1 MENETRHLPADA
13 ARGPVAGPW
22 PAPAAPTDPTTG
34 SPTTYLPPAPVA
46 QDVRPSTTYEAPPPR
61 PSSGGFGPPALS
73 NVTANPMY
81 AQFAPIAGPI
91 LIGLGVLALLGSAYR
106 THVFGTMFL
115 LALGQIFLYVSRQ
128 RGGMLGFRIPGCIL
142 TGLGAGAVLDAA
154 LGFDGGGWTAVGL
167 GLGFLSLWLMD
178 RRQWWWLIPSAAIT
192 FGGLDDLMNVPYRL
206 FNLGALL
213 PVGFILLG
221 AYIWRE
227 RRAGVRA

>member
-13 ARGPVAGPW
+13 ARVPVAGPW
-22 PAPAAPTDPTTG
+22 PAPADPVGT
-34 SPTTYLPPAPVA
+34 PTTYLPPVPAPRDA
-46 QDVRPSTTYEAPPPR
+46 RTGTSYEVPPPFYQG
-61 PSSGGFGPPALS
+61 PGGYAPTAFNNVIGNAISSPLASF
-73 NVTANPMY
+73 
-81 AQFAPIAGPI
+81 AGPI
-91 LIGLGVLALLGSAYR
+91 LIGLGVLVLLGSAYR

-154 LGFDGGGWTAVGL
+154 LGFDGGGWSAVGL

-206 FNLGALL
+206 FDLSAVV
-213 PVGFILLG
+213 PVGLILLG